1 MKFQILILTQKSRA
15 PFLEQLLS
23 LLEPQIAALG
33 LRKFDQVDLLIRED
47 LTLPPGAPGD
57 KREAMRQQSSGEYI
71 CFFDDDDLPAPD
83 YISSILPLL
92 DGVDQI
98 GFQLQCY
105 MANKLLAPTYHS
117 LSGSNWY
124 SNENGHYRDISHLNP
139 MRRELALRKPMSGG
153 YGEDHRWADAMRGLV
168 KTEHYV
174 DKILY
179 HYIAR
184 SRKDDRKDF
193 NDPWRL
199 QMIEKLRPA
208 LRTV

>member
-1 MKFQILILTQKSRA
+1 MFVIYWTAEDKQGDMHMGSFATEADAESA
-15 PFLEQLLS
+15 LESAKAELMSQ
-23 LLEPQIAALG
+23 AH
-33 LRKFDQVDLLIRED
+33 ED
-47 LTLPPGAPGD
+47 V
-57 KREAMRQQSSGEYI
+57 
-71 CFFDDDDLPAPD
+71 
-83 YISSILPLL
+83 